1 MNISERIKKAALSSG
16 LDLVGIAPADSFKE
30 YRWKDSIM
38 RDPTLSMADAKSLV
52 IVGVSDLKKLKKP
65 QYNELTGR
73 VSRSYASGHEFNL
86 VDELIP
92 IKELLVNH
100 GYQARISPGSI
111 AQSIIPLKLAAVR
124 VGMGW
129 QGKNSVVITPE
140 FGSWVTFGG
149 LITNASLDYD
159 MPFIE
164 KNCGSCTACI
174 DACPMR
180 AIRSP
185 YIVEMPSCLEEIL
198 NTPGNI
204 PDDIKE
210 KIGDRILSCE
220 TCLEVCPHNKKILK
234 NIKFKGPNPFMFN
247 LLTMLNLD
255 KKEFKRMTDS
265 LNWSIDIITFKRN
278 VIIAIGNSNNRSV
291 IHQLKRYIDHS
302 NEILRSSVKWAL
314 NNFHKKESI

>member
-1 MNISERIKKAALSSG
+1 MNISERIKKVALSSG
-16 LDLVGIAPADSFKE
+16 LDLVGIATADLFKG

-38 RDPTLSMADAKSLV
+38 RDPKLSMTDAKSLV
-52 IVGVSDLKKLKKP
+52 IVGVSDLKKLKTP
-65 QYNELTGR
+65 QYNKLTGR

-92 IKELLVNH
+92 IKKLLESY
-100 GYQARISPGSI
+100 GYQAKISPASI
-111 AQSIIPLKLAAVR
+111 AQSTIPLKLAAVR
-124 VGMGW
+124 TGMGW
-129 QGKNSVVITPE
+129 QGKNSVVITLE

-174 DACPMR
+174 DACPMG
-180 AIRSP
+180 AIQSP

-234 NIKFKGPNPFMFN
+234 YIKLKGPNPLVFD
-247 LLTMLNLD
+247 LLAMLNLD
-255 KKEFKRMTDS
+255 KKEFKSMTGK
-265 LNWSIDIITFKRN
+265 LGWSVDFVTFKRN
-278 VIIAIGNSNNRSV
+278 VIIALGNSGNRSV
-291 IHQLKRYIDHS
+291 INQLKKYTAHS
-302 NEILRSSVKWAL
+302 NEILKRSAKWAIT
-314 NNFHKKESI
+314 KIR